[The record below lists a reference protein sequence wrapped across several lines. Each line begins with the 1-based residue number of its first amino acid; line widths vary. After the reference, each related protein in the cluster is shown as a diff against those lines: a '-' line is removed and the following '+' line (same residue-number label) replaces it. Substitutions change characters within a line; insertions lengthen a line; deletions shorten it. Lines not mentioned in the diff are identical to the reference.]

1 MRIALVALLA
11 ILHPLA
17 APALAQ
23 DPPPQG
29 IGFAQAEEGTW
40 LCRNESPE
48 EALSCARE
56 LCIEQASGQEC
67 YPTAWCYPAN
77 WSGLMVIWLGD
88 FHATHALC
96 GAPNEVALTAALGA
110 LCAGNEGATN
120 CDVFKVIDPDGNEK
134 EVQGIS
140 FPGPAA
146 VVEPPTVVP
155 GPDGA
160 GAQGDPANPAAPE
173 TPSAG
178 P

>member
-1 MRIALVALLA
+1 MRSRFALFAT
-11 ILHPLA
+11 
-17 APALAQ
+17 ALALATPAAAQ
-23 DPPPQG
+23 DRPPQG

-40 LCRNESPE
+40 LCRNESPA

-56 LCIEQASGQEC
+56 LCSEQASGQEC

-96 GAPNEVALTAALGA
+96 GAPNEAALTAALGA

-120 CDVFKVIDPDGNEK
+120 CDLFKVIDPDGNER

-146 VVEPPTVVP
+146 V
-155 GPDGA
+155 A
-160 GAQGDPANPAAPE
+160 DPAPALPRATGEPVTEAPAAVPDLPE
-173 TPSAG
+173 PQPSG